1 METSCSLESPP
12 HTIAIFLFIALLCIM
27 SGAADGRAVLLV
39 LAVQPAP
46 IMFPVLL
53 EEGPVNHPPA

>member
-1 METSCSLESPP
+1 
-12 HTIAIFLFIALLCIM
+12 M

-53 EEGPVNHPPA
+53 EEGPVNHPLRKKATGYYGVGNKNAVAA